1 MRLRKRASAFLTTM
15 AGAYVLTAFAVIFSS
30 ALVQAGDTEKL
41 HEKIDLKGVESLEV
55 KVDIDAGEL
64 RIGKGAEAHTFVGTL
79 NYTADKFEGAI
90 DYKVRDKTGRLRVKL
105 DKKGWF
111 DWKDDCEGG
120 LKARADL
127 ELPEDVLLDLDVDL
141 KAGEE
146 KLHLG
151 GLNLEHL
158 SVGLWAGELDL
169 SFDEPKDERRD
180 LMVHDSRM
188 YVDVHVGE
196 IRLKHLGNAPF
207 EKLIVDGG
215 IGELTADFS
224 GDINEKRWA
233 KLDMDIG
240 EIKVFL
246 PRDVGVKVKISR
258 SPLSSIS
265 VSGLHKESS
274 RYYYSDNYGET
285 DGEWN
290 IEISMGIGSVE
301 VVKRE

>member
-1 MRLRKRASAFLTTM
+1 MKSQKRAAAFLTTM
-15 AGAYVLTAFAVIFSS
+15 VGAWFLVAFSVLFSS
-30 ALVQAGDTEKL
+30 ALVQAWDSKKL
-41 HEKIDLKGVESLEV
+41 HRKIDLKGVRSLEV

-90 DYKVRDKTGRLRVKL
+90 EDKIGDERGRLRVNL

-111 DWKDDCEGG
+111 DWKDDREGH

-127 ELPEDVLLDLDVDL
+127 ELPEDVLLDLDVDI

-151 GLNLEHL
+151 GLNFEHL
-158 SVGLWAGELDL
+158 SLSLWAGELDL
-169 SFDEPKDERRD
+169 SFDEPMGERRN
-180 LMVHDSRM
+180 LTVNDSRM
-188 YVDVHVGE
+188 YVDVNVGE

-224 GDINEKRWA
+224 GEINRKCWV
-233 KLDMDIG
+233 KLDMEIG
-240 EIKVFL
+240 EIRVVL
-246 PRDVGVKVKISR
+246 PRDVGVKLKVSR
-258 SPLSSIS
+258 SPLSSLS
-265 VSGLHKESS
+265 VRGLHKSG
-274 RYYYSDNYGET
+274 RVYYSDNYGET
-285 DGEWN
+285 EGELN

-301 VVKRE
+301 VVKIE